1 MNAFKITKTTHPKPK
16 PDESRLGFGKY
27 YTDHMLLI
35 DYTAGIG
42 WHDARIVPFANLE
55 LHPAAGRQSAA
66 VPAAGERTPHEQ
78 LRPAHGA
85 PHHG

>member
-42 WHDARIVPFANLE
+42 WHDAPALLARQTALSITIALLMMTPINVRCMQHCIVAK
-55 LHPAAGRQSAA
+55 S
-66 VPAAGERTPHEQ
+66 
-78 LRPAHGA
+78 
-85 PHHG
+85 